1 MRQLSSID
9 SLPNVKFPGQRLPGR
24 SLEEMSLAMFAVRA
38 KMSKDEESAK
48 EISNAAEIISDILF
62 CSFQFS
68 RFCFSIFSPSHSLS
82 FGIDCALFCFIVG
95 NAMRESQSP
104 KLELERALELKMEL
118 AAGRMPKQVATEDEG
133 MSRGSVCV
141 CACVSLCI
149 GACVCVCVLMI
160 VTVQRLGD

>member
-1 MRQLSSID
+1 
-9 SLPNVKFPGQRLPGR
+9 
-24 SLEEMSLAMFAVRA
+24 
-38 KMSKDEESAK
+38 
-48 EISNAAEIISDILF
+48 
-62 CSFQFS
+62 
-68 RFCFSIFSPSHSLS
+68 
-82 FGIDCALFCFIVG
+82 
-95 NAMRESQSP
+95 MRESQSP

-149 GACVCVCVLMI
+149 GVCVCVYLMI